1 MARCVREEDHEV
13 LARVPRRR
21 DDDAVELEEGRR
33 AADRLACRP
42 VVAFKVGA
50 VDTKRG
56 EDRFIGQ
63 VHHSPKLDLELIHG
77 PSCAGAERLNRD
89 QVLRFGQGRTLSEA
103 RIQRLDPRRIP
114 ARSPDV
120 ALVGRIVGEGVTPDG
135 ARPAAWTEDRKS
147 LKDRG
152 LWLEWLHSTQ
162 A

>member
-21 DDDAVELEEGRR
+21 DDDAVEPEEGRR

-50 VDTKRG
+50 VNTKRG

-63 VHHSPKLDLELIHG
+63 VHHGPKLDLELIHG

-89 QVLRFGQGRTLSEA
+89 PISTVWRRRFNGNLTQPRGNPALPPSWPQVRSSRSRSIRRRA
-103 RIQRLDPRRIP
+103 RWR
-114 ARSPDV
+114 
-120 ALVGRIVGEGVTPDG
+120 
-135 ARPAAWTEDRKS
+135 
-147 LKDRG
+147 
-152 LWLEWLHSTQ
+152 
-162 A
+162 